1 MLESQLRIYCSKGA
15 HFTMYMY
22 VRFCLPRFLHCVF
35 HLLESRICY
44 TKKGYMRNVTNSLFV
59 IQIKTLGAHV
69 QANENRSKNKMADE
83 E

>member
-1 MLESQLRIYCSKGA
+1 
-15 HFTMYMY
+15 
-22 VRFCLPRFLHCVF
+22 
-35 HLLESRICY
+35 
-44 TKKGYMRNVTNSLFV
+44 MRNVTNPLFV